1 MKYDYAQLL
10 IDVQKKSNISVHSI
24 KDLKMLKIELESY
37 IEKPIGFNT
46 LRRLFGFLPTTNPSI
61 STLNALSKYLGF
73 SSFPNYKN
81 HQSNYSEW
89 YFQQNLL
96 RLRSQKNISTEAIK
110 EINIGLRDENNL
122 VYLAY
127 FIAFQIEQN
136 NINNLQTLFKYINV
150 SNISHTQLHKL
161 STIVITSLI
170 NVPEDKA
177 LSLYSLLISNEIFRN
192 NITLPYIDYVHL
204 NSRYS
209 KVLSIIETHAA
220 NYSDLLFVTLMKYYR
235 HFYCEND
242 TDFKSRIEKPKGFSN
257 FYSVLKGRYYAC
269 CIMQSNQISNKL
281 KNEIYA
287 ECSNIKISFFF
298 EEIIPSLVIKSEYD
312 FLMEIFDRYYEEL
325 LESDIWS
332 TTTSNALY
340 LIGLA
345 NINWKNNQI
354 SSAKINLELI
364 NLELVELGYYEY
376 ISLFFYFTKLK
387 ISHTEMD
394 YIENKFNYLK
404 LCSLVEKTNFTKF
417 LTLSKTYC
425 LNDKIKFNNVLPNSD
440 S

>member
-24 KDLKMLKIELESY
+24 KDLKMLKVELESY

-96 RLRSQKNISTEAIK
+96 RLQSQNNISAEAIE

-127 FIAFQIEQN
+127 FIAFQIEKN
-136 NINNLQTLFKYINV
+136 NINNLQTLFKHINV
-150 SNISHTQLHKL
+150 SSISHTQLHKL

-170 NVPEDKA
+170 NAPEDKA
-177 LSLYSLLISNEIFRN
+177 IALYTLLISNDIFRN
-192 NITLPYIDYVHL
+192 NITLPYIDYLHL

-209 KVLSIIETHAA
+209 KVLALIEIQAA
-220 NYSDLLFVTLMKYYR
+220 NSSDLLFVTLMKFYK
-235 HFYCEND
+235 HFYSEND
-242 TDFKSRIEKPKGFSN
+242 TCYTYRIEKPHGFTN
-257 FYSVLKGRYYAC
+257 FYSVLKGRYYAY
-269 CIMQSNQISNKL
+269 CIMQSKQISKKL

-287 ECSNIKISFFF
+287 ECLNIKISFFF

-325 LESDIWS
+325 LESDVWS

-354 SSAKINLELI
+354 SSAKVNLELI
-364 NLELVELGYYEY
+364 NLEQVELGYYEY
-376 ISLFFYFTKLK
+376 ISLFYYLTKLK
-387 ISHTEMD
+387 ISYSEFDHK
-394 YIENKFNYLK
+394 ENNINYKK
-404 LCSLVEKTNFTKF
+404 LYSLVERTNFTKF
-417 LTLSKTYC
+417 LTISKAYQLT
-425 LNDKIKFNNVLPNSD
+425 
-440 S
+440 